1 MPLFTSPIFPLGM
14 TLRMTL
20 LGAFLAKCIGISMP
34 AQAKVAFY
42 LIEDT
47 EDPNPSLAACMA
59 VYTNGVLIQP
69 EKHIWV
75 LNYEVWEIFY
85 EQKMMFCHKHG
96 VIFPKGERVD

>member
-1 MPLFTSPIFPLGM
+1 MPRFMTFLRSYRLG
-14 TLRMTL
+14 LI
-20 LGAFLAKCIGISMP
+20 GALYCFFLVLAVP

-47 EDPNPSLAACMA
+47 EDPSPSLAACMA
-59 VYTNGVLIQP
+59 VYTNGVLIEP
-69 EKHIWV
+69 EQHLWV

-85 EQKMMFCHKHG
+85 EQKMLFCHKHG